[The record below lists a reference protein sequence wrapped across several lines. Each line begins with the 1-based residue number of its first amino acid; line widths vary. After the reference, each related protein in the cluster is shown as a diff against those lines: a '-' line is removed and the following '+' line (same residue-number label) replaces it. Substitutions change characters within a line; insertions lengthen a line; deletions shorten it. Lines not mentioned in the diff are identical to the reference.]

1 MKTKK
6 MILSGFFIAMGIIV
20 PTIFH
25 ALNLAGPIFLPMH
38 LPVILGGFLLGPAYG
53 AAIGFITPIIC
64 GFLTGMP
71 PVMPTM
77 PIMALELCAYGFMA
91 GFLYN
96 KTNKIFISLVGSMI
110 FGRIW
115 AMVGAFILSVSLAP
129 QISAIPYIIEA
140 VTNGLPGI
148 LIQFMVIPA
157 LVKFMTTNKETSK
170 VLGVN

>member
-1 MKTKK
+1 
-6 MILSGFFIAMGIIV
+6 
-20 PTIFH
+20 
-25 ALNLAGPIFLPMH
+25 
-38 LPVILGGFLLGPAYG
+38 
-53 AAIGFITPIIC
+53 
-64 GFLTGMP
+64 
-71 PVMPTM
+71 MPTM

-129 QISAIPYIIEA
+129 QISAIPYIIAA